1 MFRILALS
9 ALSHPLLCPHFV
21 ATVVAVSGI
30 AAMSGALH
38 SAQYNETFS
47 VLILPLSPYPS

>member
-21 ATVVAVSGI
+21 AIVAVPGI
-30 AAMSGALH
+30 AAMSGALY
-38 SAQYNETFS
+38 SAQ
-47 VLILPLSPYPS
+47 

>member
-21 ATVVAVSGI
+21 AIVVAVSGI

-38 SAQYNETFS
+38 SAQ
-47 VLILPLSPYPS
+47 